1 MSHPKL
7 WPVYRNLC
15 HLLKTDWFC
24 QDHKWRSLPDT
35 EKHSIARYRYSF
47 NGEQEHAALHEC
59 EKEWRVEVHL
69 CLEIGYLVLGGSV
82 CTLKDLSLYASNL
95 YPKRS
100 ILVGVPSIHLI
111 CTIEGPQLCPNP
123 IRTPWNVLTSVITGN
138 GLETGGLG
146 FYPFKS
152 SGCNRLKLSLQHIS
166 LDTAPICYQVYNLGQ
181 RNLNK
186 TTTDGGSTA
195 SQNCCYHS

>member
-1 MSHPKL
+1 M
-7 WPVYRNLC
+7 
-15 HLLKTDWFC
+15 
-24 QDHKWRSLPDT
+24 
-35 EKHSIARYRYSF
+35 EKQCIARWYSSY
-47 NGEQEHAALHEC
+47 GEHEYIHIWYMIYMIYALLHEW
-59 EKEWRVEVHL
+59 ENEWRGKVHL

-152 SGCNRLKLSLQHIS
+152 SGWNRLKMSLQHIS